1 MNATCF
7 IRAALLLYAAT
18 AFAQTPA
25 LWNGLSQGPHA
36 VGFKFERQFDH
47 ARPYQNEHDEQGQLI
62 KTRAR
67 PMQMFIWYPAE
78 ARRNAKPMR
87 YAEYLYLNDTD
98 SEPWQWREEHK
109 QAVLQN
115 YAQELEV
122 FGGNVQ
128 PLLATETAALKDAQA
143 ARGKFPLV
151 IFGAGGGTG
160 GHVYSVL
167 CEYLASHGYIA
178 IAHTALGLQKG
189 ERWPF
194 DMRGIETQMR
204 DLNFILNYAYRLPN
218 VDANKLALASWS
230 VGGVAQ
236 ALLQMQNADIDALL
250 SLDGATGYEYGRDL
264 MRQSPWFDLK
274 KMNVPYL
281 HMHGELPPRYNVP
294 KNFEYYDSLSVA
306 DAYVLSFK
314 KLLHAD
320 FVASYG
326 LVAHTFVKSERS
338 AEAIASYKV
347 VCQVA
352 LNFLNAYLKG
362 DQRAKGFLRQTP
374 AALGFS
380 EVLSDAKMKLNE

>member
-1 MNATCF
+1 M
-7 IRAALLLYAAT
+7 
-18 AFAQTPA
+18 AQSPV
-25 LWNGLSQGPHA
+25 LWNGLPRSPYEI
-36 VGFKFERQFDH
+36 GFKFERQFDH
-47 ARPYQNEHDEQGQLI
+47 ARPYQNQNDEQSQPVAHRG
-62 KTRAR
+62 R

-78 ARRNAKPMR
+78 ASKNAKPMR
-87 YAEYLYLNDTD
+87 YEEYLYLNDTD

-115 YAQELEV
+115 YAQEFEP
-122 FGGNVQ
+122 FGGNLQ
-128 PLLATETAALKDAQA
+128 PLLATATAAVRDAKA
-143 ARGKFPLV
+143 AAGKFPLV

-167 CEYLASHGYIA
+167 CEYLASHGYVA

-218 VDANKLALASWS
+218 VDAGKLALASWS

-236 ALLQMQNADIDALL
+236 ALLQLQNTDVDAIL
-250 SLDGATGYEYGRDL
+250 SLDAATGYEYGRDL

-274 KMNVPYL
+274 KMTVPYL

-306 DAYVLSFK
+306 AAYLLTFK
-314 KLLHAD
+314 QLGHAEFVPCYGAVPHTLLK
-320 FVASYG
+320 
-326 LVAHTFVKSERS
+326 TERS
-338 AEAIASYKV
+338 AAVITGFKV
-347 VCQVA
+347 IGQYV
-352 LNFLNAYLKG
+352 LNFLNAYLRDDKNALAFLRNDPLSQG
-362 DQRAKGFLRQTP
+362 YSNEVFSLRAKGKR
-374 AALGFS
+374 
-380 EVLSDAKMKLNE
+380 